1 MYTLLLFLFFSNFNF
16 FVMAKNVF
24 HDIVTKERRT
34 IREVPLPRGRKQ
46 PEPVEE
52 DSILY
57 ESEEVHIEEE
67 PETTSSLPWR
77 KIVLW
82 GVAVFF
88 VGLLGFFLISSF
100 TGATVTVTPK
110 TITVSVSSEFTATKE
125 PTAKLQFQTLPITE
139 VAELVIPADT
149 TKKVQEKAKGTIVIY
164 NNFSDKPQRL
174 VKNTR
179 FETKSGLIFRIDS
192 SITVPGRT
200 IKDGRKV
207 PGSLETTVMA
217 DSPGIEYNILLAD
230 FTVPG
235 FKTDAARFAGFYAR
249 SKTPMTGGFEGTLK
263 VPSESALIAARAS
276 LRDTL
281 KKKVS
286 GGKQAEVPEGFILF
300 PGALAV
306 QNESLQPE
314 EREGGMSAVRE
325 KLTGSAYLFKY
336 EDLAKAVAQTSIPNF
351 NNLPIEVPN
360 LLSLLFEL
368 KELPT
373 GNPADAKA
381 IRFTLRGNA
390 HIVWLYDAEK
400 LKSTLAG
407 KQKSELLAALSNF
420 PTLEKAD
427 LVIRPFW
434 SSTIPSNIGKITVK
448 ETAGT
453 LASQKP

>member
-1 MYTLLLFLFFSNFNF
+1 
-16 FVMAKNVF
+16 MAKNVF
-24 HDIVTKERRT
+24 HDIVTKDRRT
-34 IREVPLPRGRKQ
+34 IREVPLPRGRRK
-46 PEPVEE
+46 PEPTEE

-57 ESEEVHIEEE
+57 ESAEVEIQEEQE
-67 PETTSSLPWR
+67 PVSSLPWR
-77 KIVLW
+77 KIILW
-82 GVAVFF
+82 SVAVFF
-88 VGLLGFFLISSF
+88 VGLLGFSLISSF

-110 TITVSVSSEFTATKE
+110 AVTVSVVSEFTATKE

-179 FETKSGLIFRIDS
+179 FETKSGLIFRVDS

-200 IKDGRKV
+200 VKDGRKV

-217 DSPGIEYNILLAD
+217 DSPGIEYNIPLSD

-249 SKTPMTGGFEGTLK
+249 SKTPMLGGFEGTLK
-263 VPSESALIAARAS
+263 VPSERALLAARAT

-286 GGKQAEVPEGFILF
+286 SGNQAKVPEGFILF
-300 PGALAV
+300 PGAFAV
-306 QNESLQPE
+306 QNESLPPE
-314 EREGGMSAVRE
+314 ERDGGMSAVRE

-336 EDLAKAVAQTSIPNF
+336 EDLVKAIAQASIPNF
-351 NNLPIEVPN
+351 NNLPIKLPN
-360 LLSLLFEL
+360 LSSLLFEL

-381 IRFTLRGNA
+381 IRFTLHGNA
-390 HIVWLYDAEK
+390 HVVWLYDAEK
-400 LKSTLAG
+400 LKSALAG
-407 KQKSELLAALSNF
+407 KPKSELLATLSNF

-434 SSTIPSNIGKITVK
+434 SSTIPSNLGKITVK
-448 ETAGT
+448 DNDDTSA
-453 LASQKP
+453 LQKR